1 MERSSE
7 SIEVTIVSDKTID
20 ASETTSVVYLVAGT
34 IINWCLWSKDLFIV
48 IVVVCRFTYLYW
60 FYK

>member
-7 SIEVTIVSDKTID
+7 SIEVAIVSDKTID
-20 ASETTSVVYLVAGT
+20 ASETISVVYLVVGT

-48 IVVVCRFTYLYW
+48 IVVLCRFTYLYW

>member
-7 SIEVTIVSDKTID
+7 SIEVAIVSDKTID
-20 ASETTSVVYLVAGT
+20 ASETISVVYLVVGT

-48 IVVVCRFTYLYW
+48 IVVVCRFAYLDW